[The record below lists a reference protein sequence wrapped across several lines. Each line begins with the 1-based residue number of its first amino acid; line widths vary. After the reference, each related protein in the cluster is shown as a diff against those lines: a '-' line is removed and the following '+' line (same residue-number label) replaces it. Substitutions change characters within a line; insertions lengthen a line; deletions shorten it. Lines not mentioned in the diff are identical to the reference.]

1 MKKLFFIAVLLQGI
15 TFSVYFGFWSI
26 KDYVA
31 LEQAVA
37 LGAPGRHAELRHRI
51 NVGFEGVWYLL
62 SNMLVISAV
71 NGLSSCKKGTT
82 SNSNPKEDG

>member
-31 LEQAVA
+31 LEQEVA
-37 LGAPGRHAELRHRI
+37 LEHLEDTQ
-51 NVGFEGVWYLL
+51 
-62 SNMLVISAV
+62 
-71 NGLSSCKKGTT
+71 SCGI
-82 SNSNPKEDG
+82 G

>member
-1 MKKLFFIAVLLQGI
+1 MKKLFFFLVLLQGLA
-15 TFSVYFGFWSI
+15 FSVYFGAWSV
-26 KDYVA
+26 KDYLA

-37 LGAPGRHAELRHRI
+37 VGSQHAEQRHRI

-71 NGLSSCKKGTT
+71 NGLSSKSSKKE
-82 SNSNPKEDG
+82 KA

>member
-1 MKKLFFIAVLLQGI
+1 MSTKRSLMKKLFYSAVLIQGI
-15 TFSVYFGFWSI
+15 ALSTYFGVWSI
-26 KDYVA
+26 KDYIA

-37 LGAPGRHAELRHRI
+37 VNAQHAEMRHRI

-71 NGLSSCKKGTT
+71 KGLSENKKEK
-82 SNSNPKEDG
+82 NS

>member
-1 MKKLFFIAVLLQGI
+1 MKKLFYSLVLIQGI
-15 TFSVYFGFWSI
+15 GLSLYFGAWSI
-26 KDYVA
+26 KDYIA

-37 LGAPGRHAELRHRI
+37 AQAQHAEMRHRI

-71 NGLSSCKKGTT
+71 KGLSESKKE
-82 SNSNPKEDG
+82 KK